1 MRSTKQAIRAL
12 FKALS
17 PDDMREFARVAGTS
31 TAYLR
36 HIAAGRRGVSCE
48 QAVKLVNASEG
59 RLLQEELCA
68 GCRARSQ

>member
-12 FKALS
+12 FKTLS
-17 PDDMREFARVAGTS
+17 PDEMREFARVAGTS
-31 TAYLR
+31 TPYLR

-48 QAVKLVNASEG
+48 QAVRLVNASEG
-59 RLLQEELCA
+59 RLLMEELCV